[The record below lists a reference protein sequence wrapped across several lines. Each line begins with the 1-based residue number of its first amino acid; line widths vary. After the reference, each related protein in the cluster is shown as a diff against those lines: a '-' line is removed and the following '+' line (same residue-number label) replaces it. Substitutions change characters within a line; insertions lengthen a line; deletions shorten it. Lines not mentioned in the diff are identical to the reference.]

1 VVNGIPEK
9 LNALEPG
16 KVKATFFLDQCQHC
30 RVVLL
35 GKRQGR
41 FTQLIATIRVTALIQ
56 QAGNQHLGSRPMPP
70 SSPAMYIPGML
81 VWKSGP
87 TWGISTPL
95 TPARHLAPAL
105 RKDSLLQG
113 TLAFEMVIDPSGRVI
128 QITLMSSELSD
139 PSLTS
144 KILSRIKLINF
155 GAEDVN
161 STHVNYVL
169 DFLPYS

>member
-1 VVNGIPEK
+1 
-9 LNALEPG
+9 
-16 KVKATFFLDQCQHC
+16 
-30 RVVLL
+30 
-35 GKRQGR
+35 
-41 FTQLIATIRVTALIQ
+41 
-56 QAGNQHLGSRPMPP
+56 
-70 SSPAMYIPGML
+70 
-81 VWKSGP
+81 
-87 TWGISTPL
+87 
-95 TPARHLAPAL
+95 L